1 MAPLINQLFKK
12 YLDGKCT
19 PQEKEMLLDHFRLAD
34 NESVLKELIIQE
46 LQATQAPES
55 LVPDISNRLNRV
67 YEHVSVFMDHHTAKP
82 SFWRRN
88 WRSASAAAAAILVI
102 VSVVLYKSYNTVH
115 DIGPGK
121 NAATLIL
128 ANGEKIILSDAG
140 NGNIAKQAGVTITK
154 TTGGQLVYEPM
165 PGASQTDNR
174 EAAYNTL
181 STANGQQYKVV
192 LPDGSSVT
200 LNAASLIR
208 FPASFAQL
216 SERKIQLEGEAYFS
230 VKHNAKQPFRVV
242 ARGQVV
248 EDIGT
253 EFNISAYADDAD
265 IKTTVAEGIA
275 RVIPEKTAS
284 LQSGSHNNS
293 VVLTASQQSILT
305 NGRLQV
311 HSVDLRLA
319 LAWKNGRFSFKNT
332 SLDEAM
338 KQVARWYNIKVV
350 YENPGLKMKRLSGS
364 VSRYDKVSGILEAIE
379 YTTEVKFKIEGTTI
393 TVMKDAQAD

>member
-12 YLDGKCT
+12 YLDGKCS

-34 NESVLKELIIQE
+34 NESLLKELIIQE
-46 LQATQAPES
+46 LQATEAPES
-55 LVPDISNRLNRV
+55 LVPDLDNRLNRV
-67 YEHVSVFMDHHTAKP
+67 YGQVSLFMDHHTAKP
-82 SFWRRN
+82 SFWRRS
-88 WRSASAAAAAILVI
+88 WRSASAAAAAAILVI
-102 VSVVLYKSYNTVH
+102 GSVILYKFYHTEH
-115 DIGPGK
+115 DIRPGK

-154 TTGGQLVYEPM
+154 TAGGQLVYELTPD
-165 PGASQTDNR
+165 ASQTDNR
-174 EAAYNTL
+174 AAAYNTL
-181 STANGQQYKVV
+181 STANGEQYKVV
-192 LPDGSSVT
+192 LPDGSSVI
-200 LNAASLIR
+200 LNAASRIR
-208 FPASFAQL
+208 FPVSFVQL
-216 SERKIQLEGEAYFS
+216 NERKIQLEGEAYFS

-242 ARGQVV
+242 ARGQMV

-253 EFNISAYADDAD
+253 EFNISAYADDPD

-284 LQSGSHNNS
+284 LHNS

-311 HSVDLRLA
+311 QSVDLRLA
-319 LAWKNGRFSFKNT
+319 LAWKNGKFSFKNT

-350 YENPGLKMKRLSGS
+350 YETPGLKMKRLSGS

-379 YTTEVKFKIEGTTI
+379 YTTEVKFKIEGSTI
-393 TVMKDAQAD
+393 TVMKDTQDN